1 MVGFPNKPI
10 GFPTKNDQHLGWRL
24 GVPPFKEHP
33 SFETTIWN
41 NHFEIQWRSQT
52 PLHFGSKRAVLTLTR
67 VVDSPQGADNFSQRI
82 HGRQLGFQRLGGWS
96 HDFHGASSRYFLE
109 VPPADP
115 WRWLD
120 DYVGGGGGGFK
131 DFLEFCTPKL
141 GEDVNPIFDSYFS
154 NLGWF
159 NHELDEFFFSGKG
172 FQVGTHGLFRA
183 HRIHGTG
190 IRYIYLLHE
199 WLICNGKC
207 REH

>member
-67 VVDSPQGADNFSQRI
+67 GGRLTPGS
-82 HGRQLGFQRLGGWS
+82 RQLLPKNPRQTAGIPTAWRVEPWLSRGKFQVFPWSAPRRPLEMTRWLRRWWWRRFQRFFGILHPETWGRCQP
-96 HDFHGASSRYFLE
+96 DFWLIFFKFGLVQPRT
-109 VPPADP
+109 
-115 WRWLD
+115 RW
-120 DYVGGGGGGFK
+120 V
-131 DFLEFCTPKL
+131 
-141 GEDVNPIFDSYFS
+141 
-154 NLGWF
+154 
-159 NHELDEFFFSGKG
+159 FFSGKG

-183 HRIHGTG
+183 HRIHGYTV
-190 IRYIYLLHE
+190 YLPATWMVDL
-199 WLICNGKC
+199 
-207 REH
+207 